1 MPSVVSH
8 LLGLATQACRFVAG
22 KGCVFSYDAIGSFE
36 RLKFSA
42 SGSGSGLIEPF
53 LDNQV
58 HSTPAY
64 SGRLLRP
71 CPVPPIIQ
79 TSGWLLPEAH
89 VELFRRSAVS
99 VTGDLM
105 HMHVAFLS
113 SSPTLSNMCYREM
126 LIGVQPAGPGP
137 LPSLSQAF

>member
-1 MPSVVSH
+1 MPSVDSH

-89 VELFRRSAVS
+89 VEFFRRSALS
-99 VTGDLM
+99 VTGDLCM
-105 HMHVAFLS
+105 CMLRFCRFVAWLYFLQGT
-113 SSPTLSNMCYREM
+113 PCPPR
-126 LIGVQPAGPGP
+126 
-137 LPSLSQAF
+137 LPVICAIVRC